1 LVLKRNSLN
10 NKTMKA
16 FIKFN
21 QSILRMPLQW
31 QIWVKLLVTVNLIVP
46 LFFIN
51 RLEAQVVVGNLF
63 GSMILMT
70 VLTGLSGFTRLV
82 GLGHFLW
89 FPLLYFLW
97 TRLSYYPPETIY
109 GIWIRVLMT
118 LNAVSLVI
126 DVIDV
131 IRYLGGDRKETIQ
144 SLKSD

>member
-1 LVLKRNSLN
+1 
-10 NKTMKA
+10 MKA

-21 QSILRMPLQW
+21 QGILLMPLHW
-31 QIWVKLLVTVNLIVP
+31 KMWIMVLLAVNLVVP
-46 LFFIN
+46 LFFID
-51 RLEAQVVVGNLF
+51 RLEAQVVVGTLF
-63 GSMILMT
+63 GSMVLMT

-97 TRLSYYPPETIY
+97 TRLSHYPPDDIY
-109 GIWIRVLMT
+109 GTWIRILMT

-144 SLKSD
+144 SLKFD